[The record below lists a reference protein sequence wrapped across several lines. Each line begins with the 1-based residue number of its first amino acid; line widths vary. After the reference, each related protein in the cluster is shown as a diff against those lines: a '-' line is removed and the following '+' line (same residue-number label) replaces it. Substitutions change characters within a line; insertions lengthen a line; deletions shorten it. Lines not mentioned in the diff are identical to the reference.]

1 MELLMTGKRFK
12 MQKFFKKEQK
22 IKHHIHY
29 NARYLITY
37 YLSVEKRD
45 WKEIYHNVHG
55 SFL

>member
-1 MELLMTGKRFK
+1 MTGKRFK